1 MHVYDY
7 KGITKIH
14 LCGDIHEDFD
24 QLFRRIRVGGL
35 THDGE
40 LLKPTIHP
48 YREEENTERL
58 QHTEM
63 IEDRFRIRDDA
74 PNYMTFTD
82 SILSRISDDGHR
94 RKKKSKEAQYDNSL
108 IICTGDCGFG
118 TKSLEFYLELFGRV
132 NEILSKNNCTLL
144 MIRGNVDDPK
154 YFDGEVINFSH
165 IKAIPDYSV
174 ILTQQY
180 NILCVGGAISIDRS
194 WKKEQCKR
202 MKGKT
207 MYWENEAPILDHEKL
222 NEIFQSG
229 VRLHGVISH
238 SAPSSIPVDN
248 SDGLK
253 YWATKDSNLTLD
265 VQNERKTL
273 EELFSILKQNK
284 EEISWWI
291 FGHFHQH
298 AFHLNDK
305 TNFLGIPTDGFLTSL
320 DHELQKM
327 KKPKLK
333 IPNISSFSTWSA
345 VENFG
350 NQERV
355 EEAQNPFDLQ
365 VEDIQVEDGPIEVR
379 RGVRRA
385 AF

>member
-1 MHVYDY
+1 
-7 KGITKIH
+7 
-14 LCGDIHEDFD
+14 
-24 QLFRRIRVGGL
+24 
-35 THDGE
+35 
-40 LLKPTIHP
+40 
-48 YREEENTERL
+48 
-58 QHTEM
+58 
-63 IEDRFRIRDDA
+63 
-74 PNYMTFTD
+74 
-82 SILSRISDDGHR
+82 
-94 RKKKSKEAQYDNSL
+94 
-108 IICTGDCGFG
+108 
-118 TKSLEFYLELFGRV
+118 
-132 NEILSKNNCTLL
+132 

-333 IPNISSFSTWSA
+333 MPSISSFTTWSA

-350 NQERV
+350 NQERE

>member
-1 MHVYDY
+1 MNFLI
-7 KGITKIH
+7 KTKIIPEINFV
-14 LCGDIHEDFD
+14 LNSKK
-24 QLFRRIRVGGL
+24 V
-35 THDGE
+35 
-40 LLKPTIHP
+40 
-48 YREEENTERL
+48 N
-58 QHTEM
+58 
-63 IEDRFRIRDDA
+63 IEDKRND
-74 PNYMTFTD
+74 
-82 SILSRISDDGHR
+82 
-94 RKKKSKEAQYDNSL
+94 
-108 IICTGDCGFG
+108 IIFQD
-118 TKSLEFYLELFGRV
+118 LFG
-132 NEILSKNNCTLL
+132 
-144 MIRGNVDDPK
+144 
-154 YFDGEVINFSH
+154 
-165 IKAIPDYSV
+165 
-174 ILTQQY
+174 
-180 NILCVGGAISIDRS
+180 
-194 WKKEQCKR
+194 
-202 MKGKT
+202 KGKQ
-207 MYWENEAPILDHEKL
+207 MEWLYEFMLFVHEMDLFGLKL

-253 YWATKDSNLTLD
+253 YWATKDSKLTSD

-333 IPNISSFSTWSA
+333 IPNISSFSTWDV
-345 VENFG
+345 VENLG

-355 EEAQNPFDLQ
+355 EEAQNPF
-365 VEDIQVEDGPIEVR
+365 DIQVEDGPIEVR